1 MNICNATD
9 LQNGN
14 IAVRKGRALLGES
27 LTHHSVLTRSVAA
40 PIVMLG
46 GIFKLNNLAPRMYFG
61 SPRTE
66 SRVNS
71 ILALR
76 FSQSFARFCM
86 LYITDSRKHTW

>member
-1 MNICNATD
+1 MPQIA
-9 LQNGN
+9 N
-14 IAVRKGRALLGES
+14 IAVRKGRALPGES

-71 ILALR
+71 ILAFL
-76 FSQSFARFCM
+76 FSQREFLSNYNLTLFNPALFGP
-86 LYITDSRKHTW
+86 